1 MDYYDGMGNNV
12 TAYVEELM
20 RRIKEYE
27 QRKSILSTNNANTA
41 SLVCPNPNLT
51 LESSGKHLKNKK
63 AQ

>member
-41 SLVCPNPNLT
+41 SLVCPNLPF
-51 LESSGKHLKNKK
+51 ESSGKTTKNKK